1 MEPGTCYVEQV
12 GASNGLGLHIQQSE
26 YSVCIIRQIPGLV
39 QSLAQYRFSC
49 LIIRLDSG
57 VQSGVEYNT
66 VQLIILTFRFRGLVR
81 SRNSGVS
88 PEREIFQKKIQIP
101 NFKFRN
107 FRKLKFRTRNQFG
120 CVLCTLTFLFLILA
134 KPALG
139 VSLIYKQ

>member
-120 CVLCTLTFLFLILA
+120 CVLCTLTFLFLISA